1 MENMKAIEIG
11 KYIEFFIK
19 SSQLEKDM
27 PDKVN
32 LKEAVDWAVEKAYG
46 DAKRT
51 MTGIG
56 KFEDAKENALKGMK
70 EKFVEYFSGAVIEE
84 KKAFNEKH
92 KDLCEIWTDEIG
104 DDNLATYGKAQKIVN
119 MTFKYMYC
127 WCYWHCSEKEKWEE
141 NKDKKKFQYCHMT
154 LDSYTLNWIYDRTDK
169 EERKNIS
176 FTKSVKW
183 SRLDSDFYVEIE
195 KLANEAIKIEKK
207 FEGMPPIE
215 AEFLIW
221 DYEMIREKT
230 NEWVKVMGKYVEEN
244 NLYPNGMVK
253 DSLDK
258 TLKDAKDALDKF
270 TLPPSSGKK

>member
-1 MENMKAIEIG
+1 MSEINIG
-11 KYIEFFIK
+11 DYIEFFIE
-19 SSQLEKDM
+19 SSQLDM
-27 PDKVN
+27 PGKGD
-32 LKEAVDWAVEKAYG
+32 LEEAVHWAVEKAYG

-56 KFEDAKENALKGMK
+56 KFEDEKKNALDDMRNEFKVFFTNGYQGAFKDMHEGLCK
-70 EKFVEYFSGAVIEE
+70 CWTSKFEREDA
-84 KKAFNEKH
+84 
-92 KDLCEIWTDEIG
+92 
-104 DDNLATYGKAQKIVN
+104 NLATYGKAQKIVN

-141 NKDKKKFQYCHMT
+141 NKDKKKFQSCHMT
-154 LDSYTLNWIYDRTDK
+154 LDSYTLNWIYYRKK
-169 EERKNIS
+169 EKNEKTFNKDI
-176 FTKSVKW
+176 KW
-183 SRLDSDFYVEIE
+183 SKLDSENYETIEGFAGEEIE
-195 KLANEAIKIEKK
+195 EV
-207 FEGMPPIE
+207 FGGMPPIE

>member
-56 KFEDAKENALKGMK
+56 KFENEKKKALEGMK
-70 EKFVEYFSGAVIEE
+70 RKFVDYFSSAVIEE
-84 KKAFNEKH
+84 KGAFDGKH
-92 KDLCEIWTDEIG
+92 KKLCEIWTDEIG

-141 NKDKKKFQYCHMT
+141 NKDKKKFQSCHMT
-154 LDSYTLNWIYDRTDK
+154 LDSYTLNWIYYRKK
-169 EERKNIS
+169 EKNEKPFNKDI
-176 FTKSVKW
+176 KW
-183 SRLDSDFYVEIE
+183 SKLDSENYETIEGFAGGEIE
-195 KLANEAIKIEKK
+195 EV
-207 FEGMPPIE
+207 FGGMPPIE

-230 NEWVKVMGKYVEEN
+230 NEWVKAMEKYTP
-244 NLYPNGMVK
+244 YPNEMVK
-253 DSLDK
+253 LLCQTK
-258 TLKDAKDALDKF
+258 KGAEEVLDKF

>member
-1 MENMKAIEIG
+1 MEDMNAIKIG

-19 SSQLEKDM
+19 SSQLVVS
-27 PDKVN
+27 DKGN

-56 KFEDAKENALKGMK
+56 KFEDGKKNALKGMK

-84 KKAFNEKH
+84 EEAFNEKH
-92 KDLCEIWTDEIG
+92 KELCECWTNEFGEI
-104 DDNLATYGKAQKIVN
+104 DANLAKYGKAQKIVN

-127 WCYWHCSEKEKWEE
+127 WYYKHPSKRGQEE
-141 NKDKKKFQYCHMT
+141 DKKKFQSCHMT
-154 LDSYTLNWIYDRTDK
+154 LDSYTLNWIYDRTYK
-169 EERKNIS
+169 EERKKIS

-183 SRLDSDFYVEIE
+183 SSLDSVEDYLGIE
-195 KLANEAIKIEKK
+195 ELAKKAIERV
-207 FEGMPPIE
+207 FGEMPAIE

-230 NEWVKVMGKYVEEN
+230 DEWVKAMGKYVEEN